1 MKRATLK
8 FLTLSSLVAIGLL
21 PSNSPAA
28 EPLPVVASFSI
39 LGDLVQVV
47 GGERVKVTTLVG
59 PDADAHAFEPK
70 PAHAKAILQSRLF
83 VINGLNFEPWAQ
95 KLARS
100 ANYKGQTLVA
110 SQGIKVRKLPL
121 DKGHQHAEADPHGWQ
136 DPSNV
141 VVYVKNIAKSL
152 ASLDPA
158 SASSY
163 QKNSETYIKELE
175 SLDQFTKDQLAPLS
189 VKQRQVIT
197 SHDAFGYFAAR
208 YQIIFLAPQGI
219 NADVEPSA
227 KEVAVVLAPTAA
239 EQFGTKR
246 ITFAD
251 VPELV
256 IPGREAAS
264 GWSDRSIGRM
274 LIPTSP
280 VTLVAYAPLRAGL
293 YLLAPLPTLGFQIS
307 RLMAHHWEDWQ
318 GLMNVL
324 STAIY
329 IVCAPLALAAVI
341 ESFGYNR
348 LRALTVPFVMT
359 WLAIAGGNVIIHERY
374 RVMGVPLM
382 CGCIWLGRNCDPKLI
397 GTLYRLWMGFMLAA
411 AFFYVS
417 VKGG

>member
-21 PSNSPAA
+21 PSISPAT

-100 ANYKGQTLVA
+100 ANYKGQILVA

-121 DKGHQHAEADPHGWQ
+121 DQGHQHAEADPHGWQ

-158 SASSY
+158 GARSY
-163 QKNSETYIKELE
+163 QNNSELYIKELE

-208 YQIIFLAPQGI
+208 YQIRFLAPQGI

-227 KEVAVVLAPTAA
+227 KEVAQLIRQIKRDKIKAVFVENMSNPKLLA
-239 EQFGTKR
+239 Q
-246 ITFAD
+246 ITQDTGITLGPKLYVDALSG
-251 VPELV
+251 PNE
-256 IPGREAAS
+256 PGS
-264 GWSDRSIGRM
+264 TYLKM
-274 LIPTSP
+274 MHHN
-280 VTLVAYAPLRAGL
+280 VTQLVAGM
-293 YLLAPLPTLGFQIS
+293 Q
-307 RLMAHHWEDWQ
+307 
-318 GLMNVL
+318 
-324 STAIY
+324 
-329 IVCAPLALAAVI
+329 
-341 ESFGYNR
+341 
-348 LRALTVPFVMT
+348 
-359 WLAIAGGNVIIHERY
+359 
-374 RVMGVPLM
+374 
-382 CGCIWLGRNCDPKLI
+382 RN
-397 GTLYRLWMGFMLAA
+397 
-411 AFFYVS
+411 
-417 VKGG
+417 